1 MDSAIGNSPT
11 ARPASNT
18 GSDSTSASE
27 PPFEPMPDVHQMIGD
42 YTGARELALW
52 GPLVVNGL
60 VRVASDVSVGGVV
73 HARRSWALTGSLEIK
88 SGSQLTTESDVAT
101 GSLCVRGPF
110 KSGGLVTV
118 ALYAVI
124 YNHVAAPEIRVGGD
138 LYLSFDASVVG
149 GDESIDEVSVMGQLI
164 VCKDAKL
171 PLGKVIV
178 LGDLILEDMTFLV
191 VNELI
196 VIGNILLSSTS
207 QLVAEKEHVLGR
219 KTVGGEGVY
228 REAPGALNH
237 TVLTRH
243 SSRGNQGV

>member
-1 MDSAIGNSPT
+1 MDSTTGNSPA

-18 GSDSTSASE
+18 GSELTSASE
-27 PPFEPMPDVHQMIGD
+27 PPFEPMPDVHQMMGD
-42 YTGARELALW
+42 YTGCRELTLW

-60 VRVASDVSVGGVV
+60 VRVASDLSVGGVV

-101 GSLCVRGPF
+101 GSLCVCGRF

-118 ALYAVI
+118 ALYAVL
-124 YNHVAAPEIRVGGD
+124 YNHVAAAEIRVGGD
-138 LYLSFDASVVG
+138 LYLSFDASTVG

-171 PLGKVIV
+171 PLGRVIV
-178 LGDLILEDMTFLV
+178 FGDVILEDMTFLV
-191 VNELI
+191 VSELI
-196 VIGNILLSSTS
+196 VIGNVLLSSTS
-207 QLVAEKEHVLGR
+207 QLVTEKEHILGR

-228 REAPGALNH
+228 REAPRALNH
-237 TVLTRH
+237 IVLARP
-243 SSRGNQGV
+243 SSRGDQGV